1 MAGVPY
7 RADVVGSMLR
17 PAALKRARSQF
28 EAGEMTASEFKR
40 IEDRAVD
47 QVIAVQEGAGV
58 DVVTD
63 GEMRRMVYFDAVFGD
78 FDGIEPVSDPEIS
91 TTFHGDEGTISFEVP
106 AAITQRLARRR
117 FAAVEEFTYARGR
130 ARVPV
135 KVTVP
140 NPFAFATMWHS
151 RASAGAYPS
160 VQALCEHGA
169 QLIRDEILELARLGC
184 EYVQVDFPELTMLAD
199 DRSRAA
205 HFEQMGLSTDWM
217 LTEGMD
223 LIEATVA
230 DIPGVTFGI
239 HFCRGNYAGH
249 WISSG
254 GYGAMSP
261 AFSRIPSYD
270 TLLLEYDSDR
280 AGDFEPLRA
289 VPDDKVVVL
298 GLISTKNAT
307 LESAEAVEQRI
318 DEAAA
323 IFPREQ
329 LAIST
334 QCGFASEQVG
344 NPITEDTQEA
354 KLQLVVDIA
363 RRAWSPSA

>member
-1 MAGVPY
+1 MAPFPY

-17 PAALKRARSQF
+17 PASLKRARQQV
-28 EAGEMTASEFKR
+28 EAGEITPQQFKR
-40 IEDRAVD
+40 VEDRAVD

-63 GEMRRMVYFDAVFGD
+63 GEMRRLFYFDSVFGD
-78 FDGIEPVSDPEIS
+78 FEGISAIDDPEVV
-91 TTFHGDEGTISFEVP
+91 TTFHGDEDTLSFGIP
-106 AAITQRLARRR
+106 FAITERLRRR
-117 FAAVEEFTYARGR
+117 RQAAVEELAYARAR

-151 RASAGAYPS
+151 RASADAYPD
-160 VQALCEHGA
+160 VRALCEHGS
-169 QLIRDEILELARLGC
+169 QLIRDEILELVRLGC

-205 HFEQMGLSTDWM
+205 HFEQLGLSTEWM
-217 LTEGMD
+217 LTEGME

-230 DIPGVTFGI
+230 DIPGVHFGI

-254 GYGAMSP
+254 GYAALAP

-270 TLLLEYDSDR
+270 ALLLEYDSDR
-280 AGDFEPLRA
+280 AGDFSPLSA

-298 GLISTKNAT
+298 GLISTKDAS
-307 LESAEAVEQRI
+307 LEDADTVERRI
-318 DEAAA
+318 DEAARV
-323 IFPREQ
+323 FPREQ
-329 LAIST
+329 LALST
-334 QCGFASEQVG
+334 QCGFASEVTG
-344 NPITEDTQEA
+344 NPVGEDMQEA
-354 KLQLVVDIA
+354 KLHLVADVA
-363 RRAWSPSA
+363 RRVWG